1 MRQSTLTRRK
11 GLGLPP
17 GCDETGDPDVER
29 RLWAALKRLNAQ
41 GYHFRRKAVYQTF
54 RLDFVEHDIA
64 LVIELA
70 DGRPGAVF
78 GQPDTSFGQDVHRSP
93 DIARTHVVTMAGYTI
108 LRLWKDDLTE
118 NFDLAMFRLRQIL
131 EDRPPPDTL
140 SQK

>member
-11 GLGLPP
+11 GLGPQP
-17 GCDETGDPDVER
+17 GCDEACEPDIEK

-41 GYHFRRKAVYQTF
+41 GYHFRRKAVFQTF

-70 DGRPGAVF
+70 DGHPGGQF
-78 GQPDTSFGQDVHRSP
+78 GGSVRLSP
-93 DIARTHVVTMAGYTI
+93 DIARTHVLSMAGYTI
-108 LRLWKDDLTE
+108 LRLWKE
-118 NFDLAMFRLRQIL
+118 DLAADLGPALFRLRQIL
-131 EDRPPPDTL
+131 EDRPPPNAA